1 MEELAQSLG
10 NEKIP
15 GEFDRVGAT
24 VVDPNANDAGPF
36 QHLVDSN
43 PALGREEALSL
54 LSQKIAQLPPVPKKV
69 LAMHYHE
76 HIPLPEMAVH
86 IGMTESLVCQIR
98 GQTVALLRNY
108 LWGASKPVSAR
119 FSQES
124 DLVFLHPRR
133 STSAKK

>member
-1 MEELAQSLG
+1 MEELAQSVG
-10 NEKIP
+10 NEKMP
-15 GEFDRVGAT
+15 GEFDWDAAT
-24 VVDPNANDAGPF
+24 VVDPNTNDGGSF

-54 LSQKIAQLPPVPKKV
+54 LSQKIAQLPPVQKKV
-69 LAMHYHE
+69 LAMHYNE
-76 HIPLPEMAVH
+76 HIPLSEIAVH
-86 IGMTESLVCQIR
+86 IDMTESLVCQIH

-108 LWGASKPVSAR
+108 LSGASKPVSAC

-124 DLVFLHPRR
+124 DLVGLHPRR

>member
-1 MEELAQSLG
+1 MEELAQSVG

-15 GEFDRVGAT
+15 GELDWVGAT
-24 VVDPNANDAGPF
+24 VVDPNTNDAGPF
-36 QHLVDSN
+36 QHLADSN

-54 LSQKIAQLPPVPKKV
+54 LSQKIAQLPPVLKKV

-76 HIPLPEMAVH
+76 HIPLSEIAAR
-86 IGMTESLVCQIR
+86 IGMTESLVCQFHA
-98 GQTVALLRNY
+98 QTVALLRNY
-108 LWGASKPVSAR
+108 LWGLPKPVSAC

-124 DLVFLHPRR
+124 DLVVLHPRR

>member
-24 VVDPNANDAGPF
+24 VVDPNANDVGPF

-54 LSQKIAQLPPVPKKV
+54 LSQKIAQLPPMPKRV
-69 LAMHYHE
+69 LAMLYHE
-76 HIPLPEMAVH
+76 HMPLSEIAVH
-86 IGMTESLVCQIR
+86 IGMTESLVRQIH

-108 LWGASKPVSAR
+108 AWGASKPVSAC
-119 FSQES
+119 FSQEF
-124 DLVFLHPRR
+124 DLVVLHPRR

>member
-1 MEELAQSLG
+1 MEELAQSVG

-15 GEFDRVGAT
+15 GELD
-24 VVDPNANDAGPF
+24 
-36 QHLVDSN
+36 
-43 PALGREEALSL
+43 LGREEALSL

-76 HIPLPEMAVH
+76 HIPLSEIAAR
-86 IGMTESLVCQIR
+86 IGMTESLVCQIHA
-98 GQTVALLRNY
+98 QTVALLRNY
-108 LWGASKPVSAR
+108 LWGLPKAVSAC

-124 DLVFLHPRR
+124 DLVVLHPRR

>member
-1 MEELAQSLG
+1 MYYMEELAQSVG

-24 VVDPNANDAGPF
+24 VVDPNANDAGQYSNP
-36 QHLVDSN
+36 N

-54 LSQKIAQLPPVPKKV
+54 LPQKIAQLPPVPKKV

-76 HIPLPEMAVH
+76 HIPLSEIAVH
-86 IGMTESLVCQIR
+86 IGMTESLVCQIH

-108 LWGASKPVSAR
+108 LWGASKPVSAC
-119 FSQES
+119 FAQES
-124 DLVFLHPRR
+124 DLVVLHPRR
-133 STSAKK
+133 STSVKK